1 MIYKY
6 VKNLLKRAVSQKCA
20 ASGMTRNEDSILHF
34 L

>member
-20 ASGMTRNEDSILHF
+20 ASGMTEDEEFILHF